1 MKALFPPGPRDWCFG
16 LTLGLRSLRE
26 PLTFLQ
32 DVARRYGDIVHMHA
46 GPVHTYILSHPNLI
60 REVLISKGKCFRK
73 WERQKRVF
81 RKIDG
86 DGLINSEGDFW
97 LRQRRLIQKAFQQ
110 RRFGRYAG
118 MMVELTRRRLDR
130 WTAGATIDLDQE
142 MSQLALEITGET
154 LFGVDLRDQAAWLD
168 ETAEILRETFIR
180 EFLAFVPLP
189 DWLPLPSK
197 RRMRRAIRDLD
208 TFITGIIR
216 ARRAS
221 GEDKGDL
228 LSMLL
233 LAVDEQGDGTGMTD
247 QQARDEAVTLFNA
260 GHDSTSAALAWTGYY
275 LARYPGVQERLREE
289 LAAVLGRRA
298 ATWEDLSRL
307 AFAGSVVKEALR
319 IYPPTPVLIN
329 REAVTEVEI
338 GGYGLA
344 RGSLV
349 ILSPYVTQRDP
360 RWFPEPE
367 SFDPDRFGPG
377 RVESIPEYAYFPFG
391 AGPHVCVGNTFAM
404 MEITLVVATLVQRF
418 HVELVPGQERLVPEL
433 KVSLR
438 PRGGV
443 WVKPAGAAAGRTGRS
458 TCLSFALLRNRLNER
473 ETLP

>member
-1 MKALFPPGPRDWCFG
+1 MKTQYPPGPRDWFFG
-16 LTLGLRSLRE
+16 VSLGRRSLRE

-32 DVARRYGDIVHMHA
+32 EMVRRYGDIVYMHL
-46 GPVHTYILSHPNLI
+46 GPVHTYVINHPNLI
-60 REVLISKGKCFRK
+60 REVLVSKGKSFRK

-86 DGLINSEGDFW
+86 GGLINSEGDFW

-110 RRFGRYAG
+110 RRFSRYAET
-118 MMVELTRRRLDR
+118 MVELTRRRLDR
-130 WTAGATIDLDQE
+130 WTPGAAINLDQE
-142 MSQLALEITGET
+142 MSQLALEIAGQT
-154 LFGVDLRDQAAWLD
+154 LFGVDLREEAGWLG

-197 RRMRRAIRDLD
+197 RRMRRAIRTLD

-233 LAVDEQGDGTGMTD
+233 LAVDDQGDGTGMTD
-247 QQARDEAVTLFNA
+247 RQARDEAVTLFNA
-260 GHDSTSAALAWTGYY
+260 GHDSTSAALAWTCYFI
-275 LARYPGVQERLREE
+275 ARNRGVQERLREE
-289 LAAVLGRRA
+289 MEAVLGGRA
-298 ATWEDLSRL
+298 ATLEDLPRL
-307 AFAGSVVKEALR
+307 TFTGTVVKESLR
-319 IYPPTPVLIN
+319 ICPPTPALIN
-329 REAVTEVEI
+329 REAVAEVEL
-338 GGYGLA
+338 GGYHVP
-344 RGSLV
+344 RGSV
-349 ILSPYVTQRDP
+349 VVLSPYVTQRDP
-360 RWFPEPE
+360 RWFREPQR
-367 SFDPDRFGPG
+367 FDPDRFAVG
-377 RVESIPEYAYFPFG
+377 RAADIPEYAYFPFG
-391 AGPHVCVGNTFAM
+391 AGPHVCVGNNFAL

-418 HVELVPGQERLVPEL
+418 QVELTPGQENVVPEL

-443 WVKPAGAAAGRTGRS
+443 YVKPVVSHAAASR
-458 TCLSFALLRNRLNER
+458 C
-473 ETLP
+473 

>member
-1 MKALFPPGPRDWCFG
+1 MKTHYPPGPRDWFFG
-16 LTLGLRSLRE
+16 LTIGFRSLRE

-32 DVARRYGDIVHMHA
+32 DMARRYGDIAYVRV
-46 GPVHTYILSHPNLI
+46 GPFHNYVLNHPDLI
-60 REVLISKGKCFRK
+60 REVLVTKGKSFRK

-110 RRFGRYAG
+110 RRLGRYAEA
-118 MMVELTRRRLDR
+118 MVERTRRRLDR
-130 WTAGATIDLDQE
+130 WTAGAAINLDQE
-142 MSQLALEITGET
+142 MSELSLEITGET
-154 LFGVDLRDQAAWLD
+154 LFGVDLRDRAAWLG
-168 ETAEILRETFIR
+168 ETAEVLRETFIR
-180 EFLAFVPLP
+180 EFLAPVPLP

-216 ARRAS
+216 DRRAS

-228 LSMLL
+228 LSMLI

-247 QQARDEAVTLFNA
+247 RQARDEAVTLFNA
-260 GHDSTSAALAWTGYY
+260 GHDSTSAALAWACYFI
-275 LARYPGVQERLREE
+275 ARYPAVQERLREE
-289 LAAVLGRRA
+289 LAAVLGGRA
-298 ATWEDLSRL
+298 ATFADLPRL
-307 AFAGSVVKEALR
+307 TFADRVVKESLR
-319 IYPPTPVLIN
+319 ICPPTSALFT
-329 REAVTEVEI
+329 REALTEVEI
-338 GGYGLA
+338 GGYRLS

-349 ILSPYVTQRDP
+349 SLSPYVTQRDP

-367 SFDPDRFGPG
+367 RFDPDRFGPR
-377 RVESIPEYAYFPFG
+377 RVEGIPEYAYFPFG

-404 MEITLVVATLVQRF
+404 MEITLVVSTVVQRF
-418 HVELVPGQERLVPEL
+418 HLELTPGQEDLVPEL

-438 PRGGV
+438 PRGGA
-443 WVKPAGAAAGRTGRS
+443 WVKPIERVPAAPAGARA
-458 TCLSFALLRNRLNER
+458 
-473 ETLP
+473 

>member
-1 MKALFPPGPRDWCFG
+1 MKTHYPPGPRDWFFG
-16 LTLGLRSLRE
+16 VTLGRRSLRE
-26 PLTFLQ
+26 PLTFLL
-32 DVARRYGDIVHMHA
+32 DMTRRYGDIVHMHL
-46 GPVHTYILSHPNLI
+46 GPVHTYVITHPDLI
-60 REVLISKGKCFRK
+60 REVLITKGKSFRK

-97 LRQRRLIQKAFQQ
+97 LRQRRLIQKAFHQ
-110 RRFGRYAG
+110 RRLARYAEI
-118 MMVELTRRRLDR
+118 MVELTRRRLDR
-130 WTAGATIDLDQE
+130 WTAGAAMNLDQE
-142 MSQLALEITGET
+142 MSQLALEITGQT
-154 LFGVDLRDQAAWLD
+154 LFGVDLRDQAGWLS
-168 ETAEILRETFIR
+168 ETAESLREAFIR

-197 RRMRRAIRDLD
+197 RRLRRAIQTLD
-208 TFITGIIR
+208 TFITGLIR
-216 ARRAS
+216 DRRAS

-233 LAVDEQGDGTGMTD
+233 LAVDDQGDGTGMTD
-247 QQARDEAVTLFNA
+247 RQARDEAVTLFNA
-260 GHDSTSAALAWTGYY
+260 GHDSTSAALAWTGYF
-275 LARYPGVQERLREE
+275 LARFPEVQERLREE
-289 LAAVLGRRA
+289 VAAVLGGRA
-298 ATWEDLSRL
+298 VTLEDLPRL
-307 AFAGSVVKEALR
+307 AFASSVVKESLR

-329 REAVTEVEI
+329 REAVTEVEV
-338 GGYGLA
+338 GGYRLP

-367 SFDPDRFGPG
+367 RFDPDRFGPG
-377 RVESIPEYAYFPFG
+377 RAEQIPDYAYFPFG

-418 HVELVPGQERLVPEL
+418 HVELMPGQENLGPEL

-438 PRGGV
+438 PEGGV
-443 WVKPAGAAAGRTGRS
+443 WVKPVARLPAAAAG
-458 TCLSFALLRNRLNER
+458 A
-473 ETLP
+473 PA

>member
-1 MKALFPPGPRDWCFG
+1 MKTHYPPGPRDWCFG

-32 DVARRYGDIVHMHA
+32 DMARRYGDITHIHA
-46 GPVHTYILSHPNLI
+46 GPIHSYLINHPNLI
-60 REVLISKGKCFRK
+60 REVLVTKGKSFHK

-97 LRQRRLIQKAFQQ
+97 LRQRRLIQKAFLP
-110 RRFGRYAG
+110 RRLGRYAETV
-118 MMVELTRRRLDR
+118 VELTRRRLDR
-130 WTAGATIDLDQE
+130 WTAGAAINLDQE
-142 MSQLALEITGET
+142 MSQLSLEITGET
-154 LFGVDLRDQAAWLD
+154 LFGVNLGDRAAWLG
-168 ETAEILRETFIR
+168 ETAEVLRETFIR
-180 EFLAFVPLP
+180 EFLALVPLP
-189 DWLPLPSK
+189 DWLPLLSK

-216 ARRAS
+216 DRRAS

-233 LAVDEQGDGTGMTD
+233 LAVDEQGDGRGMTD
-247 QQARDEAVTLFNA
+247 RQARDEAVTLFNA
-260 GHDSTSAALAWTGYY
+260 GHDSTSAALAWSCYF
-275 LARYPGVQERLREE
+275 LARDPAVQERLREE
-289 LAAVLGRRA
+289 VEAVLGGRV
-298 ATWEDLSRL
+298 ATLEDLPRL
-307 AFAGSVVKEALR
+307 TFADRVVTESLR
-319 IYPPTPVLIN
+319 LCPPTPALIN
-329 REAVTEVEI
+329 REAVAEVEV
-338 GGYGLA
+338 GGYRLS

-367 SFDPDRFGPG
+367 RFDPDRFGPG
-377 RVESIPEYAYFPFG
+377 RVEDIPDYAYFPFG

-418 HVELVPGQERLVPEL
+418 HIELAPGQEDLVPEL

-438 PRGGV
+438 PKGGV
-443 WVKPAGAAAGRTGRS
+443 WVKPVAPAGAHA
-458 TCLSFALLRNRLNER
+458 
-473 ETLP
+473 